1 MWSNPLRRA
10 SASQQRLGDWLGNV
24 AELAEVRLQLLALD
38 ARQEAGHL
46 LLLAG
51 FALAGALLLVFALAF
66 AGVFFTVALWERH
79 ALAALGA
86 CTLLF
91 GAGGAAL
98 LWHATKRLPQLG
110 SAFAATRAEL
120 RADCQRLRAAT
131 ATVHLDKEAP

>member
-10 SASQQRLGDWLGNV
+10 SASQQRLGGWLGNV

-51 FALAGALLLVFALAF
+51 FALAGAL
-66 AGVFFTVALWERH
+66 WERH

-98 LWHATKRLPQLG
+98 LWHAKKRLPQLG